1 MTRKVSICCDVVI
14 VLGEDDNLLHI
25 FPMYDTTLLGQSMVN
40 QIILV
45 ANVFQ
50 NSIPSPTPKDEIIR
64 KTEWS
69 TKTSVTPQFWS
80 SEPKRANARKNGVKV
95 NDATL

>member
-14 VLGEDDNLLHI
+14 VLGEDDLLHT
-25 FPMYDTTLLGQSMVN
+25 FPMYDTTLLGQSMAN

-50 NSIPSPTPKDEIIR
+50 NSIPSPTPKEEIN
-64 KTEWS
+64 K
-69 TKTSVTPQFWS
+69 K
-80 SEPKRANARKNGVKV
+80 G
-95 NDATL
+95 